1 MTQPARPSGDKIRM
15 IEVGGTEIFI
25 VRSKWGHILP
35 ASFASDEKASAAV
48 GAEEKEIEIVADG
61 NVTGGPWHVARI
73 PTEYDAAML
82 AHAQSGSVSN
92 HSWMSSAR
100 LGSETT
106 SSSVSRTYLPSR
118 NRPRRSRIS

>member
-35 ASFASDEKASAAV
+35 ASFASDEEASAAV

-61 NVTGGPWHVARI
+61 NVTGGRWQVARI
-73 PTEYDAAML
+73 PTESDHVYVPYDSEQDEFSSEGYWSLDEAEEAA
-82 AHAQSGSVSN
+82 AQKNNEDTS
-92 HSWMSSAR
+92 HPTRPSSR
-100 LGSETT
+100 
-106 SSSVSRTYLPSR
+106 
-118 NRPRRSRIS
+118 